1 MTHPKPPNFPLSERK
16 GFLEKPASRR
26 KDWSGRRDL
35 NSGPPAP
42 RAGTPLK
49 ITFHFQRCC

>member
-16 GFLEKPASRR
+16 GFLEMPASRR

-42 RAGTPLK
+42 SWLESGHKSWHT
-49 ITFHFQRCC
+49 